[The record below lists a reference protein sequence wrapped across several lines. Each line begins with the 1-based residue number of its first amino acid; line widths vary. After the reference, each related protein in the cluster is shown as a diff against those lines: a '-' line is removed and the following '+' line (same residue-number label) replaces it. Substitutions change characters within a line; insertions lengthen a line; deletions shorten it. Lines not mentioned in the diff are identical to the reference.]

1 MFKKKDAPA
10 ESGGKKDKGKLLGS
24 MKTSMS
30 SALAQAKTGTKN
42 TQQTVK
48 IQLTQ
53 QKLVDAKHKFG
64 VEYMDLM
71 LQGAAEDQ
79 LELCVETHWQEV
91 QRLVGKLDKY
101 QGIISDNKQKLEQK
115 LAKQAGQ
122 PPPHTQPSL
131 EVTEASTN
139 AAEAASFPDLEAT
152 SSAASTSNPFDDSD
166 DVVSKSMPAAPAVA
180 IPMAEAIPVSDT
192 NNPFDDDDDKKPSPA
207 KAISGSNSRDDDSK
221 PKSNS
226 ANPFDDDDEDDAGE
240 ATIQQPK
247 SASVNPF
254 DDDDDDDDDVGP
266 PPAQSKA
273 TSSGSVN
280 PFDD

>member
-192 NNPFDDDDDKKPSPA
+192 NNPFDDDDDDDKKPSPA
-207 KAISGSNSRDDDSK
+207 KAVSGSNSTDDDSK

-226 ANPFDDDDEDDAGE
+226 VNPFDDDDDEDDAKE
-240 ATIQQPK
+240 AGPPK
-247 SASVNPF
+247 SPSVNPF
-254 DDDDDDDDDVGP
+254 DDDDDDDISP
-266 PPAQSKA
+266 PPAKPKA
-273 TSSGSVN
+273 TSGSVN